1 MMLTPPSASVG
12 GHLLNGHVMYTVIN
26 RIPVPASDPSAF
38 EGVVESY
45 ETVADLRGDGRDA

>member
-1 MMLTPPSASVG
+1 MLTPPSASVG
-12 GHLLNGHVMYTVIN
+12 GHLLKGHVMYTVIN